1 MAEISVR
8 QAIREAMREEMLRD
22 EKVFLIGESIGP
34 YGGCFKV
41 TEGLWAEFGDEKIM
55 DTPLSESAIVGCG
68 VGAAMMGFKPIVEL
82 MFADFVTI
90 GMDQLVNNAAKMK
103 YLHDGDI
110 DFSMVLRMPQGAGA
124 TMGPHHSQS
133 VESWIMNIPG
143 IKIVLPSNAYDAKGL
158 LKSAVRDNN
167 PIVFIEHKLLYN
179 DKGEVP
185 TGDYTVP
192 LGKAKVVR
200 EGTDVTII
208 AYSYMVKIALQAAEM
223 LAQEGINAEVVDV
236 RTIRPLDIDTLADSV
251 KKTEKAVI
259 VHEAPVF
266 GGAAGEIAA
275 ALQEKVFDY
284 LDAPIGRIGA
294 AETPVPYSQPLEH
307 AYLPN
312 AKTIAAKVREIV
324 TPRWGGK

>member
-8 QAIREAMREEMLRD
+8 QAIREAMREEMLSD
-22 EKVFLIGESIGP
+22 DKVFLIGESIGP

-41 TEGLWAEFGDEKIM
+41 TEGLWEEFGDERIM

-68 VGAAMMGFKPIVEL
+68 VGAAMMGLKPIVEL

-143 IKIVLPSNAYDAKGL
+143 IKIVVPSNAYDAKGL

-167 PIVFIEHKLLYN
+167 PIVFLEHKLLYN
-179 DKGEVP
+179 EKGEVP
-185 TGDYTVP
+185 EGDYTVP
-192 LGKAKVVR
+192 LGKANVVK
-200 EGTDVTII
+200 EGKDITII
-208 AYSYMVKIALQAAEM
+208 AYSYMIKIALQAADL
-223 LAQEGINAEVVDV
+223 LAKEGISAEVVDV
-236 RTIRPLDIDTLADSV
+236 RTIRPLDVETLAESV

-266 GGAAGEIAA
+266 GGAGGEIAA
-275 ALQEKVFDY
+275 LLQEAVFDY
-284 LDAPIGRIGA
+284 LDAPIGRVGA
-294 AETPVPYSQPLEH
+294 TETPVPYSQPLEQAH
-307 AYLPN
+307 LPN
-312 AKTIAAKVREIV
+312 AQKIADKVKQMIAR
-324 TPRWGGK
+324 R

>member
-1 MAEISVR
+1 MSEISVR
-8 QAIREAMREEMLRD
+8 QAIRDAMREELLRD
-22 EKVFLIGESIGP
+22 DKVFLLGESLGP

-41 TEGLWAEFGDEKIM
+41 TEGMWQEFGDDKIM
-55 DTPLSESAIVGCG
+55 DTPLSESVIVGCG

-167 PIVFIEHKLLYN
+167 PIVFLEHKLLYN

-185 TGDYTVP
+185 EGDYTVP
-192 LGKAKVVR
+192 IGKAKVVK
-200 EGTDVTII
+200 EGKDITII
-208 AYSYMVKIALQAAEM
+208 AYSYMVKIALQAADL
-223 LAQEGINAEVVDV
+223 LAKDGIDAEVVDV
-236 RTIRPLDIDTLADSV
+236 RTIRPLDVETLAESV

-266 GGAAGEIAA
+266 GGAGGEIAA
-275 ALQEKVFDY
+275 ALQDAVFDY

-294 AETPVPYSQPLEH
+294 TETPVPYSQPLEH
-307 AYLPN
+307 AHLPN
-312 AKTIAAKVREIV
+312 AQKIADKVRQMI
-324 TPRWGGK
+324 TRR

>member
-1 MAEISVR
+1 MSEISVR
-8 QAIREAMREEMLRD
+8 QAIRDAMREELIRD
-22 EKVFLIGESIGP
+22 DKVFLLGESLGP

-41 TEGLWAEFGDEKIM
+41 TEGMWQEFGDEKIM
-55 DTPLSESAIVGCG
+55 DTPLSESVIVGCG
-68 VGAAMMGFKPIVEL
+68 IGAAMMGFKPIVEL

-167 PIVFIEHKLLYN
+167 PIVFLEHKLLYN

-185 TGDYTVP
+185 EGDYTVP
-192 LGKAKVVR
+192 IGKAKVVK
-200 EGTDVTII
+200 EGKDITII
-208 AYSYMVKIALQAAEM
+208 AYSYMVKIALQAADL
-223 LAQEGINAEVVDV
+223 LAKDGIDAEVVDV
-236 RTIRPLDIDTLADSV
+236 RTIRPLDVETLAESV

-259 VHEAPVF
+259 VHEAPTF
-266 GGAAGEIAA
+266 GGAGGEIAA
-275 ALQEKVFDY
+275 ALQDAVFDY

-294 AETPVPYSQPLEH
+294 TETPVPYSQPLERAH
-307 AYLPN
+307 LPN
-312 AKTIAAKVREIV
+312 AEKIADKVRQMI
-324 TPRWGGK
+324 TRR